1 MRKLSLFSFCSP
13 RCPRNTPS
21 AKHAEMRAHLLL
33 GLPTERHRLQRDT
46 GTKQIDFHS
55 RQGSLAVALEMLFIE
70 PCVLFTCLIL
80 YSCLCARVCVCA
92 CARVC
97 VCVRMRSRKQREREV
112 SPMSVDCPACWL
124 RKAMLR
130 VTGKTPNCTKDPRL
144 VYLLHCLTF
153 LFTKYLTQLFCIFAY
168 YHILL
173 YII

>member
-1 MRKLSLFSFCSP
+1 MRARCGHVNFSPFIPGSQLQVMRKLSLFSFCSP

-80 YSCLCARVCVCA
+80 YSFLCACVCVCA
-92 CARVC
+92 HALVQAKGGRGFH
-97 VCVRMRSRKQREREV
+97 
-112 SPMSVDCPACWL
+112 PMSVDCPACCL
-124 RKAMLR
+124 HKAMLR
-130 VTGKTPNCTKDPRL
+130 VTGKTPNCTKDPCL
-144 VYLLHCLTF
+144 VCLLHCLTF
-153 LFTKYLTQLFCIFAY
+153 C
-168 YHILL
+168 LL
-173 YII
+173 NI